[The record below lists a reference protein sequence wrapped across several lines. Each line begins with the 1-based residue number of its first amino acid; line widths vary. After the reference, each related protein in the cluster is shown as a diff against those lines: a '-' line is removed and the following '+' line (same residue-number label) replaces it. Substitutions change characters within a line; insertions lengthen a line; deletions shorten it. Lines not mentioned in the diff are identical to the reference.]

1 MDAHRRQPTIIVGVD
16 GSDASITALRTAHAL
31 AGPLEASVEAWA
43 CWDVPPGFG
52 LYLAVG
58 IEGFE
63 FAAQQVLEQ
72 ALSDAFGQD
81 RPDNVQPRLVRGKA
95 GPQLIEGSRTASLLV
110 VGRRGHAVF
119 VPGSVSAAC
128 VSHAHCPVLV
138 VPAPQE
144 DGDGGRVRSPA
155 TAERPPPATAPGD
168 LA

>member
-1 MDAHRRQPTIIVGVD
+1 MEAHQRQPKIIAGVD
-16 GSDASITALRTAHAL
+16 GSDASVAALRTAHRL
-31 AGPLEASVEAWA
+31 AGPLEASVEVWA

-63 FAAQQVLEQ
+63 YAAKQVLEQ
-72 ALSDAFGQD
+72 ALADVFGQD
-81 RPDNVQPRLVRGKA
+81 RPENVQPRLVRGKA

-110 VGRRGHAVF
+110 VGRRGHAGF

-128 VSHAHCPVLV
+128 VSHAYCPVLV

-144 DGDGGRVRSPA
+144 DGDEGGVPTHA
-155 TAERPPPATAPGD
+155 TAERPSPAKAPRG
-168 LA
+168 LP